1 MACVYQ
7 YGSVGPP
14 TNMRSPP
21 LLDTHTQNIY
31 LPESD
36 NSAAFTP
43 VHKVGVSGNVAGVS
57 ATTYDRLPC
66 ALHMHFVPNIVVF
79 ALFMHGF
86 LSSSSNV
93 CIAASSEGLGGRDL
107 DPGVYQPIQSRFAD
121 LFYIIRRENVSKT
134 S

>member
-21 LLDTHTQNIY
+21 LLGSHTQYIY
-31 LPESD
+31 LPESE
-36 NSAAFTP
+36 NSAPFTL

-57 ATTYDRLPC
+57 VTIYDRLPC
-66 ALHMHFVPNIVVF
+66 ALHMHFVPNIVDF
-79 ALFMHGF
+79 ALFMHSF
-86 LSSSSNV
+86 MSSSSHV
-93 CIAASSEGLGGRDL
+93 CITASSKGLGRRDL
-107 DPGVYQPIQSRFAD
+107 DPGVYQLIRSRFGD
-121 LFYIIRRENVSKT
+121 LFYIIRRENFSRT